1 MSAPDLKGYFD
12 EAKSW
17 NADALRNAERSRRLA
32 WGVAGFAGLLATVA
46 VGAVAGLAPLKT
58 VEPFVVRVD
67 RATGAVDVM
76 TALKAERPLAYD
88 EAVSKFFLAQYVRAR
103 EGWLAPAA
111 EANFR
116 QVSIMSTPAEQQRWA
131 DVFRPAN
138 PQSPQVVY
146 GQAGEAQVE
155 IRAVSFVSSTG
166 SGGVANVRFHRI
178 IRQSQQVTESDWIA
192 TVAFVYTTA
201 PMAEADRLRNPLGF
215 QVTSYRA
222 DPEVVR

>member
-1 MSAPDLKGYFD
+1 MKAESDLTGYFA
-12 EAKSW
+12 EAKGW
-17 NADALRNAERSRRLA
+17 NADQLRGAERSRRLA
-32 WGVAGFAGLLATVA
+32 WGVAAFASIVATVA
-46 VGAVAGLAPLKT
+46 VGAVAALAPLKS

-67 RATGAVDVM
+67 RSTGAVDVM
-76 TALKAERPLAYD
+76 TALRSDKPLTYD
-88 EAVSKFFLAQYVRAR
+88 EAVTKHFLAQYVRAR

-131 DVFRPAN
+131 DAYRPTNAS
-138 PQSPQVVY
+138 SPQVVY
-146 GQAGEAQVE
+146 GPASEALVT
-155 IRAVSFVSSTG
+155 IRAVSFVSD
-166 SGGVANVRFHRI
+166 GVANIRFHRTV
-178 IRQSQQVTESDWIA
+178 RRGPQLDDSDWIA
-192 TVAFVYTTA
+192 TVAFTYTKA

>member
-1 MSAPDLKGYFD
+1 MSQPRDLKGYFD

-17 NADALRNAERSRRLA
+17 NADHVRAVERSRRLA
-32 WGVAGFAGLLATVA
+32 WGVAAFAGLIATVA
-46 VGAVAGLAPLKT
+46 VGALAALAPLKT

-76 TALKAERPLAYD
+76 TALRSEKPLNYD
-88 EAVSKFFLAQYVRAR
+88 EAVTKHFVAQYVRAR

-116 QVSIMSTPAEQQRWA
+116 QVSIMSTPAEQQRWGDA
-131 DVFRPAN
+131 FRPTN

-146 GQAGEAQVE
+146 GAAGEAQVD
-155 IRAVSFVSSTG
+155 IRAISFVAE
-166 SGGVANVRFHRI
+166 GVASVRFHRTV
-178 IRQSQQVTESDWIA
+178 RQGPQVAESDWIA
-192 TVAFVYTTA
+192 TVAYLYTKA
-201 PMAEADRLRNPLGF
+201 PMAEADRLKNPLGF

-222 DPEVVR
+222 DPEAVR

>member
-1 MSAPDLKGYFD
+1 MTGAPDLKGYFD

-17 NADALRNAERSRRLA
+17 NADRVRAAERSRRFA
-32 WGVAGFAGLLATVA
+32 WIIAGCAGVVAVVA
-46 VGAVAGLAPLKT
+46 VGAVAALAPLKT

-76 TALKAERPLAYD
+76 TALRSERPVSYD
-88 EAVSKFFLAQYVRAR
+88 EAVTKHFLAQYVRAR

-116 QVSIMSTPAEQQRWA
+116 QVSIMSTPAEQQRWGDA
-131 DVFRPAN
+131 FRPTN
-138 PQSPQVVY
+138 TQSPQVLY
-146 GQAGEAQVE
+146 GPAAEALVA
-155 IRAVSFVSSTG
+155 IRAVSFVSD
-166 SGGVANVRFHRI
+166 GVANVRFHRTV
-178 IRQSQQVTESDWIA
+178 RRGPQLEESDWIA
-192 TVAFVYTTA
+192 TVAFAYTKA

>member
-1 MSAPDLKGYFD
+1 MTQPRDLKVYFD
-12 EAKSW
+12 EGKSW
-17 NADALRNAERSRRLA
+17 GADVVREAKRSERRA
-32 WGVAGFAGLLATVA
+32 WCVAAGFGFLALLG
-46 VGAVAGLAPLKT
+46 VGAVYALTPFKT

-76 TALKAERPLAYD
+76 TALKSEKPLSYD
-88 EAVSKFFLAQYVRAR
+88 EAVTKHFVAQYVRAR

-116 QVSIMSTPAEQQRWA
+116 QVSIMSTPAEQQRWGDA
-131 DVFRPAN
+131 FRPTN

-146 GQAGEAQVE
+146 GPAGEAQVD
-155 IRAVSFVSSTG
+155 IRAISFVSD
-166 SGGVANVRFHRI
+166 GVASVRFHRTV
-178 IRQSQQVTESDWIA
+178 RRAQQVDESDWIA
-192 TVAFVYTTA
+192 TVAYAYTKA

>member
-1 MSAPDLKGYFD
+1 MNRVADLKPYFD

-17 NADALRNAERSRRLA
+17 DEDRLRSAERSRRLA
-32 WGVAGFAGLLATVA
+32 WAVATLAAGVATVA
-46 VGAVAGLAPLKT
+46 VGAVAALAPLKT

-67 RATGAVDVM
+67 RSTGAVDVIS
-76 TALKAERPLAYD
+76 ALKKGPPVSYD
-88 EAVSKFFLAQYVRAR
+88 EAVSKHFLAQYVRAR

-111 EANFR
+111 EADFR
-116 QVSIMSTPAEQQRWA
+116 QVSIMSTPAEQERWA
-131 DVFRPAN
+131 DGYRPAN

-146 GQAGEAQVE
+146 GQAGEAQVD
-155 IRAVSFVSSTG
+155 IRAVSFVSKQ
-166 SGGVANVRFHRI
+166 VASVRFHRTV
-178 IRQSQQVTESDWIA
+178 RLPEQVAETDWIA
-192 TVAFVYTTA
+192 TVAFHYTKA